1 MKLYLKPFFSIL
13 FIFLSI
19 SVTAQQ
25 SYSLRLA
32 LIDSTSRKP
41 IEFAT
46 ASITPSGSSSALK
59 YGLTNQNGL
68 VEITGITTG
77 SYNLK
82 IEFMGY
88 ETLTKQIVIGSQRVY
103 DLGFIAM
110 KESVNTLSSVTV
122 SAIGNPILVKKDTI
136 EYNASS
142 FKTTDADVL
151 ENLLKKLPGVEVDA
165 EGKITANGKE
175 INKIM
180 IDGKTF
186 FLDDPTVA
194 SKNLPAK
201 IIDKVRVVERKSE
214 QAQFTGIDDGNQETV
229 IDLGIKPGMMNGL
242 LGNVSGGYGTEER
255 YQTNGFMGKFSE
267 ITQLAVILNGNNT
280 NNRGFQDF
288 AGSMMTSGRG
298 SSGGGG
304 IRIGGMNFGGSGL
317 TTSWMLGGTYRITT
331 KNSKLNLATNYM
343 FNNSDNFTKDTSTR
357 QTFVADS
364 SFYYAKKSE
373 SSTFSQGHNVGIDM
387 EYKFSDKTSIIFRPN
402 ISIGRGTFDQNTQ
415 YKTYENYNG
424 TDSDI
429 NSGITNS
436 YGDNNS
442 QVVRGML
449 LLRQRLN
456 KPGRTFSINTNYSY
470 SNNNTE
476 GYNYSNTSIES
487 MSSNIVD
494 QMYTNENISYSL
506 GARASYTEP
515 LGKNFYTELAYS
527 YNFQKQ
533 DFDKNTYNKNM
544 VGIYDDRVVD
554 YSTSFEN
561 IAINQQVELNLRKNE
576 EKYNYII
583 GLSAQ
588 PSSIQNSG
596 INGGADFDFKRNV
609 VNFSPS
615 MRYEYNFSDVKAF
628 RMNYR
633 GTTNQPSINQIQP
646 VADNSNPLYQVIGN
660 PDLLPEFRHNFE
672 LSYRNTNREIF
683 KTYEARVNATYTID
697 KIINT
702 TNYINGVQTTSYINE
717 QGVYNASGFF
727 MYSSPF
733 SKTSKFFISTTS
745 RMGINKGANV
755 LNGVKNNTSTLNASE
770 QLRFIYKGTSLELN
784 IGGNASFSR
793 AWYSVQANPNA
804 ATWTNSI
811 IASMNWTL
819 PVSFNLVSDIDYK
832 FYSGFSSQIDP
843 SAVWNAELSKTVLK
857 GMGTLRV
864 KIYDILKQAK
874 NISRITNDSYI
885 EDSENNILR
894 QYVMFS
900 FSLRFGKF
908 TGMGKGMFPGGG
920 QRPPGGMPGGGFPG
934 GGGRFHNSF

>member
-1 MKLYLKPFFSIL
+1 MKLYLKTFFTL
-13 FIFLSI
+13 FITFLSV
-19 SVTAQQ
+19 SLSAQQ
-25 SYSLRLA
+25 NFSVKLTLV
-32 LIDSTSRKP
+32 DSTSRKP

-46 ASITPSGSSSALK
+46 ASLTPAGGTSALK
-59 YGLTNQNGL
+59 YGLTDQKGNVEMTGL
-68 VEITGITTG
+68 AGGNYT
-77 SYNLK
+77 LK
-82 IEFMGY
+82 VEFMGY
-88 ETLTKQIVIGSQRVY
+88 ETISRPLTIGSQKAF
-103 DLGFIAM
+103 DLGIVAM
-110 KESVNTLSSVTV
+110 KEKVNALSSVTV

-151 ENLLKKLPGVEVDA
+151 ENLLKKLPGIEVDA
-165 EGKITANGKE
+165 DGKITANGKE

-201 IIDKVRVVERKSE
+201 MIDKVRVVERKSE

-229 IDLGIKPGMMNGL
+229 IDLGIRPGMMNGII
-242 LGNVSGGYGTEER
+242 GSVAGGYGTEDR
-255 YQTNGFMGKFSE
+255 FQTNGFMGKFSE
-267 ITQLAVILNGNNT
+267 ITQLALILNGNNT
-280 NNRGFQDF
+280 NNRGFSDF
-288 AGSMMTSGRG
+288 AGSMMSSGRG
-298 SSGGGG
+298 SFGGGG

-317 TTSWMLGGTYRITT
+317 TTSWMVGGTYRITT
-331 KNSKLNLATNYM
+331 KDSKLNMATNYM
-343 FNNSDNFTKDTSTR
+343 FNNSDNYVKDTSTR
-357 QTFVADS
+357 QTFVQDS
-364 SFYYAKKSE
+364 SFYYARSSE
-373 SSTFSQGHNVGIDM
+373 SSNFSQGHNVGIDM
-387 EYKFSDKTSIIFRPN
+387 EYKFSEKSSIIFRPN
-402 ISIGRGTFDQNTQ
+402 VNIGRGNFDQSSQ
-415 YKTYENYNG
+415 YKTYENFNG
-424 TDSDI
+424 TYSDI
-429 NSGITNS
+429 NSGVTNS
-436 YGDNNS
+436 HGNNDS
-442 QVVRGML
+442 QRLNGML
-449 LLRQRLN
+449 LFRQRLN
-456 KPGRTFSINTNYSY
+456 KPGRTFSINSNYSF
-470 SNNNTE
+470 SNNDTE
-476 GYNYSNTSIES
+476 GYN
-487 MSSNIVD
+487 SSNSQIGNMTPNVID
-494 QMYTNENISYSL
+494 QMYTNENISYGI

-533 DFDKNTYNKNM
+533 EYDKNTYNK
-544 VGIYDDRVVD
+544 GTLGKYDERVENF
-554 YSTSFEN
+554 STSFEN

-576 EKYNYII
+576 EKYNYVI

-588 PSSIQNSG
+588 PSSIHNSG
-596 INGGADFDFKRNV
+596 VNGGNDFDFKRSV

-615 MRYEYNFSDVKAF
+615 MRYEYNFSDVKSF

-633 GTTNQPSINQIQP
+633 GQTNQPSINQIQP

-683 KTYEARVNATYTID
+683 KTYEARLNATYTVD

-702 TNYINGVQTTSYINE
+702 TKYVNGVQQTSYTNE
-717 QGVYNASGFF
+717 QGVYNANGFF

-733 SKTSKFFISTTS
+733 SRTSKFFISTTS
-745 RMGINKGANV
+745 RLSINKGANI
-755 LNGVKNNTSTLNASE
+755 LNDIKNNTKTVNASE
-770 QLRFIYKGTSLELN
+770 QLKFIYKGTSLELN

-804 ATWTNSI
+804 ATWTNSL

-819 PVSFNLVSDIDYK
+819 PASFNLVSDLDYK
-832 FYSGFSSQIDP
+832 FYSGFSSKIAP
-843 SAVWNAELSKTVLK
+843 SAVWNAELSKTVLS
-857 GMGTLRV
+857 GMGTFRV

-874 NISRITNDSYI
+874 NISRTTNDSYI

-908 TGMGKGMFPGGG
+908 AGMGKGMFPGGG
-920 QRPPGGMPGGGFPG
+920 MMRPGGGFPG
-934 GGGRFHNSF
+934 GGGHYHE